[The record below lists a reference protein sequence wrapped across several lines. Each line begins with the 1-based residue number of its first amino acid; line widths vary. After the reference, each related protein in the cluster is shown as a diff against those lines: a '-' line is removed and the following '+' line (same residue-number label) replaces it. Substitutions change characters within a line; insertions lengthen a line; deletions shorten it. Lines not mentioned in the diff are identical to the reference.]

1 MNLIKRIAGRVKKFI
16 VAIIALPL
24 ILGLVGYFMPKG
36 SVAPSNYTATVTIS
50 TGNYGEAKYNN
61 AKQVP
66 LLLKN
71 EAFLKDIFP
80 DMPEE
85 DLAQLKDDLAIEIR
99 TDSLF
104 NLSYTGPD
112 KQETLDTL
120 GKIKDAYMKGD
131 KALFSKEKKSLKRI
145 LRRLKTKQSA
155 LIPKLTNSGFCMSLK
170 QASLI

>member
-1 MNLIKRIAGRVKKFI
+1 M
-16 VAIIALPL
+16 AIIALPL

-66 LLLKN
+66 LLLKTKL
-71 EAFLKDIFP
+71 FKGHFP

-99 TDSLF
+99 TDSL
-104 NLSYTGPD
+104 ST
-112 KQETLDTL
+112 
-120 GKIKDAYMKGD
+120 
-131 KALFSKEKKSLKRI
+131 
-145 LRRLKTKQSA
+145 
-155 LIPKLTNSGFCMSLK
+155 
-170 QASLI
+170 

>member
-36 SVAPSNYTATVTIS
+36 VAPSNYTATVTIS

-71 EAFLKDIFP
+71 EAFKGHFP
-80 DMPEE
+80 GY
-85 DLAQLKDDLAIEIR
+85 AGRGSGAIER
-99 TDSLF
+99 RS
-104 NLSYTGPD
+104 
-112 KQETLDTL
+112 
-120 GKIKDAYMKGD
+120 GD
-131 KALFSKEKKSLKRI
+131 
-145 LRRLKTKQSA
+145 
-155 LIPKLTNSGFCMSLK
+155 
-170 QASLI
+170 